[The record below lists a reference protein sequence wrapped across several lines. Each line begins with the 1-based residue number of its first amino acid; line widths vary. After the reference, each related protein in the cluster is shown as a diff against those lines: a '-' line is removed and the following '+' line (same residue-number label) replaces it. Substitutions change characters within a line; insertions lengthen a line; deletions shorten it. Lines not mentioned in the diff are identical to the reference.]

1 MSSGPES
8 TEPQVPAPEHVARP
22 DGDESASAGRE
33 SVMLR
38 NLAAAQ
44 HVRIAALQARL
55 DDDEATGDAAS
66 PAPIP
71 NWPRSVVEEL
81 AWTRARLD
89 EARHKTSQ
97 LERALADRTR
107 WARDLEN
114 EALARTRWALASDQ
128 RLQRYARALDR
139 ALGPGDDDAELFLMS
154 SALLWRA
161 TWPLR
166 FVYRLA
172 GRFFARRLWNPLEW
186 PGWFR
191 RMKAAYAA
199 HGARGFLHVGTRTE
213 RDPESRRRR

>member
-1 MSSGPES
+1 MSSGPDS
-8 TEPQVPAPEHVARP
+8 TEPQVPAPECVPQP
-22 DGDESASAGRE
+22 DDEQSASATRE
-33 SVMLR
+33 SIMLR

-44 HVRIAALQARL
+44 HDRIATLQARL
-55 DDDEATGDAAS
+55 DHDDDATDDEAPT
-66 PAPIP
+66 APIA

-81 AWTRARLD
+81 DWTRARLA
-89 EARHKTSQ
+89 ETRHKASQ
-97 LERALADRTR
+97 LEQALAERTR

-114 EALARTRWALASDQ
+114 EALARTRWALQSDR

-139 ALGPGDDDAELFLMS
+139 ALGPGDDAELFLKS

-166 FVYRLA
+166 FVHRLA
-172 GRFFARRLWNPLEW
+172 RRFFARRLWNPLEW

-213 RDPESRRRR
+213 RDPDSRRRG